1 MDPLHRGLERV
12 SGRMEGSNKKAR
24 GARGEIKGEV
34 ERGASRCALWLGM
47 RGTRRFGIMNSGDV
61 TSLGGGRTVAAA
73 PRAVEGAVEALASIG
88 PDGVDARRRIFALVC
103 ASCALVDVCMWRS
116 TQQCV
121 CMWWRNDNRM
131 GGVSPSRRVHTHT
144 DTRTDTTTPSVPLSH
159 TRHCHSILLHQHFSH
174 RTVAGAGGA
183 RPRARVPGD
192 DALPGGG
199 GARQLVAAVA
209 GAVRAPVT
217 CEGVERESER
227 ARERERARESERA
240 RERGGG
246 ER

>member
-1 MDPLHRGLERV
+1 MGPLHRGLERV

-73 PRAVEGAVEALASIG
+73 PRAVEGAVEALAPIG

-144 DTRTDTTTPSVPLSH
+144 QTHAQTPQPHPSPYPTHGTATPSCFTITSLIAPL
-159 TRHCHSILLHQHFSH
+159 Q
-174 RTVAGAGGA
+174 
-183 RPRARVPGD
+183 
-192 DALPGGG
+192 
-199 GARQLVAAVA
+199 
-209 GAVRAPVT
+209 VRAEPDHAPEFPETTHCLV
-217 CEGVERESER
+217 VEEPDIS
-227 ARERERARESERA
+227 
-240 RERGGG
+240 
-246 ER
+246 

>member
-88 PDGVDARRRIFALVC
+88 PDGVDARRRIFTLVC

-121 CMWWRNDNRM
+121 YVCVGGTTIGWVAFHPHGAYTHTHRHTHRHHNPIRPLIPHTALPLHLASPSLLSSHRCRCGRSQTTRPSSRRRRTAWWWR
-131 GGVSPSRRVHTHT
+131 SPTARSRCCRSCTCIGY
-144 DTRTDTTTPSVPLSH
+144 L
-159 TRHCHSILLHQHFSH
+159 
-174 RTVAGAGGA
+174 
-183 RPRARVPGD
+183 PR
-192 DALPGGG
+192 
-199 GARQLVAAVA
+199 
-209 GAVRAPVT
+209 
-217 CEGVERESER
+217 C
-227 ARERERARESERA
+227 
-240 RERGGG
+240 
-246 ER
+246 

>member
-73 PRAVEGAVEALASIG
+73 PRAVEGAVEALAPIG

-121 CMWWRNDNRM
+121 YVCV
-131 GGVSPSRRVHTHT
+131 GGMTIGWVAFHPHGAYTHT
-144 DTRTDTTTPSVPLSH
+144 QTHAHTPQPHPSPYPTHGTATPSCFTSTSLIAPL
-159 TRHCHSILLHQHFSH
+159 Q
-174 RTVAGAGGA
+174 
-183 RPRARVPGD
+183 
-192 DALPGGG
+192 
-199 GARQLVAAVA
+199 
-209 GAVRAPVT
+209 VRAEPDHAPEFPETTHCLV
-217 CEGVERESER
+217 VEEPDS
-227 ARERERARESERA
+227 S
-240 RERGGG
+240 
-246 ER
+246 